1 MDSIGGK
8 KENSRATRG
17 YLLKKREKYS
27 LALQTGPQNY
37 HRNLSF
43 SERKRII
50 GFATGTIW
58 GLLGVTR

>member
-8 KENSRATRG
+8 KKTAERLEDF
-17 YLLKKREKYS
+17 LLKKREKYS

-50 GFATGTIW
+50 RFATGTIW